1 MTEVGSGFKTRLEY
15 ILDQVFAAMPDG
27 GSHEMRRLVAEK
39 LVTAAE
45 AGERSLEGLI
55 EIARQTLMTFTPTV
69 TPEAGGL

>member
-15 ILDQVFAAMPDG
+15 ILDQVFAAAPDG

-45 AGERSLEGLI
+45 TGERSLEGLI
-55 EIARQTLMTFTPTV
+55 EIARHALTSFTPTA
-69 TPEAGGL
+69 TSDPA

>member
-1 MTEVGSGFKTRLEY
+1 MTEAGSGFKTRLEY

-55 EIARQTLMTFTPTV
+55 EIARQTLASFTPTAAPDPV
-69 TPEAGGL
+69 

>member
-15 ILDQVFAAMPDG
+15 ILDQVFAAAPDG

-39 LVTAAE
+39 LVAAAE

-55 EIARQTLMTFTPTV
+55 EIARHTLTSLTPTV
-69 TPEAGGL
+69 TPDPV